1 MGIILDEHLSWKAHV
16 AMVTGKLSKINEI
29 LNRLKYIYSAQVLIT
44 LYRVCQK
51 KKDILNIHIKS
62 EGITIFPQK
71 FNHIDFTIFMI
82 IKCQNFIYKLCSE
95 QSRDILHVR
104 ILLLIRYSQW
114 TRTVTELPTVKGFTT
129 NCNGV

>member
-16 AMVTGKLSKINEI
+16 AMITGKLSKINEI

-82 IKCQNFIYKLCSE
+82 INCQNFIYKLCSE
-95 QSRDILHVR
+95 QSRHVLHVR